1 MVRRLRS
8 KRAISPILASLLLIV
23 ILCAQIPC
31 VTALTTPSV
40 MITIYRVQRV
50 DPIEIELFEDG
61 ADWNYKITLTDSESS
76 QEIVFDN
83 STYYD
88 EDDRIFY
95 NSHDFQPVKSLSVT
109 IQIDLYEADF
119 LGSETADISSSGL
132 RESYIGYYDLKTNLL
147 TGDTVEDSGEFYKTS
162 GDFDGSTGVD
172 ENDAHLWFSIS
183 DTYELPVADCRLI
196 SGEDYGEFYTG
207 TKVNFDGS
215 GSETSG
221 SSITKYQWDFD
232 DDGVF
237 DAEGVQT
244 SYTYDDVG
252 VYLVTLLVTDTF
264 DEVDTDTCIISIIN
278 RLPTAS
284 FSHSPLA
291 PTFEDQVNFYD
302 TSEDDDGNLVSW
314 FWDFGDGQSSE
325 ERNPVHKYE
334 DKGTYNVSLTV
345 TDDDRA
351 SNTTTISVEIVNI
364 PPTSNFTY
372 FPSNPVMG
380 ESIQFTDES
389 IDPENKLT
397 TWAWDFGDGYTAST
411 EDASHQYEEEGT
423 FTVMLVVADDE
434 GATGTISKELVVHGN
449 LKPTASFKCSV
460 TEPHAGENLQFT
472 DTSEDL
478 DGSIV
483 SWHWEFG
490 DGKTSTEQNPTHKYT
505 ETGTFTLQLMVTDD
519 EGATA
524 TVSQSIEVK
533 ESPPPSNALES
544 VSEPQWMLIILVIS
558 VVAIIGI
565 VLGLKRKRKQSE

>member
-1 MVRRLRS
+1 M
-8 KRAISPILASLLLIV
+8 KKCICLIFIFV
-23 ILCAQIPC
+23 ILCTQIRC

-40 MITIYRVQRV
+40 TIILYRVQRV

-76 QEIVFDN
+76 QEIVFND
-83 STYYD
+83 STYHD

-95 NSHDFQPVKSLSVT
+95 NTHDFQSVKSLSVT

-119 LGSETADISSSGL
+119 LESETADISSSGQ
-132 RESYIGYYDLKTNLL
+132 RTSYIGYYNLKTNLL

-183 DTYELPVADCRLI
+183 DTYELPVADCGLI

-215 GSETSG
+215 GSESSG

-232 DDGVF
+232 ADGVF

-284 FSHSPLA
+284 FSYSPSA

-302 TSEDDDGNLVSW
+302 TSTDYDGSLVSW
-314 FWDFGDGQSSE
+314 FWEFGDEQTSE
-325 ERNPVHKYE
+325 EKNPIHKYE
-334 DKGTYNVSLTV
+334 DKGTYNVKLTV
-345 TDDDRA
+345 TDNDGA
-351 SNTTTISVEIVNI
+351 SNTTIDAIEIVNI

-380 ESIQFTDES
+380 ENIQFTDKS

-411 EDASHQYEEEGT
+411 EDASHKYEEGGT
-423 FTVMLVVADDE
+423 YTITLVVADDE
-434 GATGTISKELVVHGN
+434 GATGTISKEITVQEN
-449 LKPTASFKCSV
+449 FRPTASFTCSV
-460 TEPHAGENLQFT
+460 TEPHAGENMQFT
-472 DTSEDL
+472 DTSEDP

-490 DGKTSTEQNPTHKYT
+490 DGETSTEQNPTHKYT
-505 ETGTFTLQLMVTDD
+505 EAGTFTLQLMVTDD
-519 EGATA
+519 KGATA
-524 TVSQSIEVK
+524 TVSQSIVVK
-533 ESPPPSNALES
+533 EALPLS
-544 VSEPQWMLIILVIS
+544 WMLIILVVGI
-558 VVAIIGI
+558 VAIIGI
-565 VLGLKRKRKQSE
+565 VLVLKRRSKQRE